1 MTPNNHLWA
10 TDAHGTVRVFALTNS
25 QPPFNLTPVASI
37 STGAACRADE
47 IGFDPKDHVI
57 VVGNP
62 AEKPPFASVI
72 SSDPPYA
79 LLATIPFPDA
89 RGFEQPAW
97 APDVKGGRML
107 ATVPGIGGTGG
118 VVVLNLSNPK
128 APVVET
134 IYPTPNCASG
144 LALGPSQHFLVGCG
158 GGKPNIIIDGL
169 TGKII
174 ATAEGSHGADE
185 VWYNPGDNRFF
196 APSGGTQTLSVIDA
210 DSGAL
215 ISNLPA
221 GSGVH
226 SVSAFREN
234 NHIFVPVA
242 PPNMAAPIDVC
253 NTMFGLP
260 AKQGC
265 VFVYTHEE

>member
-1 MTPNNHLWA
+1 MVSRLEGR
-10 TDAHGTVRVFALTNS
+10 AHARDRAGHRRHGRRRGHQPERS
-25 QPPFNLTPVASI
+25 Q
-37 STGAACRADE
+37 G
-47 IGFDPKDHVI
+47 
-57 VVGNP
+57 
-62 AEKPPFASVI
+62 
-72 SSDPPYA
+72 
-79 LLATIPFPDA
+79 A
-89 RGFEQPAW
+89 RGG
-97 APDVKGGRML
+97 D
-107 ATVPGIGGTGG
+107 
-118 VVVLNLSNPK
+118 NL
-128 APVVET
+128 
-134 IYPTPNCASG
+134 PTPNCASG

-158 GGKPNIIIDGL
+158 GGKPNIIINGL

-196 APSGGTQTLSVIDA
+196 APSGSTQTLSVIDA

-265 VFVYTHEE
+265 IFVYTHEE